1 MKYVKMR
8 ESPPFNPF
16 AGGTVFNHGPA
27 AVRLREQ
34 QPPSRRETLSRG
46 ISPVRPER
54 TRFGKNFTVW
64 ICGLYHRPKPFPS
77 GCRSGSFIT
86 GTGRR
91 PTLRKDWS
99 TSGAIRPFSTAA
111 ICSRTITASR
121 SGTSS
126 CLPNTAGGTWSTNP
140 AAPRNRGATGSSFPR
155 RRANTAITSCCTGSE
170 SPRPASSPSGK
181 AAAFST

>member
-1 MKYVKMR
+1 MLTAW
-8 ESPPFNPF
+8 NP
-16 AGGTVFNHGPA
+16 
-27 AVRLREQ
+27 AVRSIRRRDGFQ
-34 QPPSRRETLSRG
+34 SWTSRSSSPGATAAITAG
-46 ISPVRPER
+46 NAFPGDSPVRPER

-111 ICSRTITASR
+111 ICSQTITASR